1 MNFKA
6 SYFLLS
12 EISLPPSNGYCIT
25 LQQQLQGLLAYT
37 VSLANLQVMPI
48 LINVLHQSK
57 EEERKALVE
66 NLASLVTL
74 LRQHLRKWLPDLLH
88 LIHIFWTSD
97 TQLQAW
103 LLRLISE
110 LAGGHFY
117 SSVYLLGEIASHD
130 CGTLA
135 FSDNVIVGL

>member
-1 MNFKA
+1 MLF
-6 SYFLLS
+6 
-12 EISLPPSNGYCIT
+12 
-25 LQQQLQGLLAYT
+25 QLQM
-37 VSLANLQVMPI
+37 SLSLQVMPI

-110 LAGGHFY
+110 LAGRGDDPIH
-117 SSVYLLGEIASHD
+117 
-130 CGTLA
+130 
-135 FSDNVIVGL
+135 

>member
-1 MNFKA
+1 
-6 SYFLLS
+6 
-12 EISLPPSNGYCIT
+12 
-25 LQQQLQGLLAYT
+25 
-37 VSLANLQVMPI
+37 MPI

-88 LIHIFWTSD
+88 LIHVFWTSD

-110 LAGGHFY
+110 LAGTEA
-117 SSVYLLGEIASHD
+117 VKILCVLQKPD
-130 CGTLA
+130 C
-135 FSDNVIVGL
+135 S